1 MYCSIAIVIDGA
13 LAVGASIS
21 TFKPAS
27 VTAFKVVL
35 PNAAIR
41 VLFCSKLE
49 NFEIMTY
56 TRRTKKDQNIIKYI
70 LQIRKI
76 TTNCL
81 VKYHASIINHYPLR
95 VEV

>member
-27 VTAFKVVL
+27 TTAFRVVL

-41 VLFCSKLE
+41 VLFCSK
-49 NFEIMTY
+49 IW
-56 TRRTKKDQNIIKYI
+56 KI
-70 LQIRKI
+70 LK
-76 TTNCL
+76 
-81 VKYHASIINHYPLR
+81 
-95 VEV
+95 